1 MQYTE
6 QTSRTLIQPEPF
18 GFTASY
24 LRFYA
29 AHLADLE
36 ELIVAQD
43 LDSVSRVAARLS
55 WNANHLGLN
64 ELSSLGRQLAEYC
77 IGADWEA
84 ITDLFDAIESTVR
97 RLCTSTPREIHAVF
111 EAPRA
116 PFEIEIK
123 RAD

>member
-6 QTSRTLIQPEPF
+6 QTSRTLAQPEPF

-29 AHLADLE
+29 DHLADLE
-36 ELIVAQD
+36 ELIIAQD

-55 WNANHLGLN
+55 WNADHLGLN
-64 ELSSLGRQLAEYC
+64 ELSSLGRQLADYC
-77 IGADWEA
+77 VGADWEA
-84 ITDLFDAIESTVR
+84 ISDLFDAIESTVR
-97 RLCTSTPREIHAVF
+97 RLCTSTPRALRVVF

-116 PFEIEIK
+116 PFEVKIK
-123 RAD
+123 RAE